1 MPRHSLQGK
10 TWRAGAQVKTMIK
23 LGVNVDHVA
32 TLRQTRLARYPDP
45 VEASLAAER
54 AGASAITVHL
64 REDRRHIQDTDL
76 FGIHQAIKI
85 HLNQEMAPIPE
96 MLEIAMELRPDEVCL
111 VPERREE
118 LTTEGGLDAAGL
130 KDRLEPILER
140 LSLAKIGISLFVDPE
155 PRQIEA
161 ASMLGADFIEIH
173 TGSYAN
179 LADADLAKAC
189 ENNEAKGDKRRLR
202 REMSRI
208 KLSQTRRPRTE
219 IPSEFSEETR
229 AELQKIRAAV
239 KLARSLKLKPN
250 AGHGLN
256 YENVAPVAAIPGI
269 AWLHIGHAIV
279 ARSLITGMERAVRE
293 MLRLINGKTAG

>member
-1 MPRHSLQGK
+1 MPE
-10 TWRAGAQVKTMIK
+10 VKAMIK

-32 TLRQTRLARYPDP
+32 TLRQARLARYPNP

-54 AGASAITVHL
+54 AGASGITVHL

-76 FGIHQAIKI
+76 FNIHQAIKI

-130 KDRLEPILER
+130 KERLEPILKR

-161 ASMLGADFIEIH
+161 AAMLGADFIEIH
-173 TGSYAN
+173 TGRYAN
-179 LADADLAKAC
+179 FADADLAKAR
-189 ENNEAKGDKRRLR
+189 EDNEANGHKRRSR
-202 REMSRI
+202 GNMSR
-208 KLSQTRRPRTE
+208 LTLGHARRPHAE
-219 IPSEFSEETR
+219 IPPEFSEETR

-279 ARSLITGMERAVRE
+279 ARSLIAGMERAVRE

>member
-1 MPRHSLQGK
+1 VEK
-10 TWRAGAQVKTMIK
+10 ADAWAKAVIK

-32 TLRQTRLARYPDP
+32 TLREVRRARYPDP
-45 VEASLAAER
+45 LEAALAAER
-54 AGASAITVHL
+54 AGAGAITVHL

-76 FGIHQAIKI
+76 FNIHQAIGI
-85 HLNQEMAPIPE
+85 HLNQEMAPIPQ

-130 KDRLEPILER
+130 KDRLEPIIER
-140 LSLAKIGISLFVDPE
+140 LRLAKIGVSLFIDPE
-155 PRQIEA
+155 PQQIEA
-161 ASMLGADFIEIH
+161 AAMLGADFVEIH
-173 TGSYAN
+173 TGVYAN
-179 LADADLAKAC
+179 LADADLL
-189 ENNEAKGDKRRLR
+189 EAREKKPPSSVKQRLRTDARSKSRRRLR
-202 REMSRI
+202 PH
-208 KLSQTRRPRTE
+208 LQLPV
-219 IPSEFSEETR
+219 EFSPPTR
-229 AELQKIRAAV
+229 AELQKISAGV

-279 ARSLITGMERAVRE
+279 AHSLITGMERAVRE
-293 MLRLINGKTAG
+293 MLRLIERRTTN

>member
-1 MPRHSLQGK
+1 
-10 TWRAGAQVKTMIK
+10 
-23 LGVNVDHVA
+23 
-32 TLRQTRLARYPDP
+32 

-64 REDRRHIQDTDL
+64 REDRRHIQDSDL
-76 FGIHQAIKI
+76 FRIHQAIKV

-130 KDRLEPILER
+130 KDRLQPILER
-140 LSLAKIGISLFVDPE
+140 LSLVKIGISLFIDPE

-161 ASMLGADFIEIH
+161 AAMLGADFVEIH
-173 TGSYAN
+173 TGTYAN
-179 LADADLAKAC
+179 LADADLAKVR
-189 ENNEAKGDKRRLR
+189 ENSEAKGKKHGLR
-202 REMSRI
+202 GAVSHT
-208 KLSQTRRPRTE
+208 KSGQARRPHAE
-219 IPSEFSEETR
+219 IPPEFSDETR

-256 YENVAPVAAIPGI
+256 YDNVAPVAAIPGI
-269 AWLHIGHAIV
+269 AWLHIGHSIV
-279 ARSLITGMERAVRE
+279 ARSLIAGMERAVRE
-293 MLRLINGKTAG
+293 MLTLINGKTAG

>member
-1 MPRHSLQGK
+1 M
-10 TWRAGAQVKTMIK
+10 VK

-32 TLRQTRLARYPDP
+32 TVRQARRTRYPDP

-85 HLNQEMAPIPE
+85 HLNQEMGPTPE
-96 MLEIAMELRPDEVCL
+96 MLEIAMELRPDEVCM

-118 LTTEGGLDAAGL
+118 LTTEGGLDVAGL
-130 KDRLEPILER
+130 KARLQPIVKR
-140 LSLAKIGISLFVDPE
+140 LSLAKIGVSVFVDPE

-161 ASMLGADFIEIH
+161 AAMLGADFVKIH
-173 TGSYAN
+173 TGVYAN
-179 LADADLAKAC
+179 FADADFAKAR
-189 ENNEAKGDKRRLR
+189 EDDEANNGT
-202 REMSRI
+202 SRAAPHTHFR
-208 KLSQTRRPRTE
+208 KTRGSHAV
-219 IPSEFSEETR
+219 IPPEFSDETR
-229 AELQKIRAAV
+229 AELQKIRTAV

-256 YENVAPVAAIPGI
+256 YDNVPPIAAIRGI

-279 ARSLITGMERAVRE
+279 ARSLMTGMERAVRE
-293 MLRLINGKTAG
+293 MLRLLNSPR

>member
-1 MPRHSLQGK
+1 
-10 TWRAGAQVKTMIK
+10 MIK

-32 TLRQTRLARYPDP
+32 TLRQARLARYPDP

-54 AGASAITVHL
+54 AGADAITVHL

-76 FGIHQAIKI
+76 FGIHQAIQI

-130 KDRLEPILER
+130 KHRLQPILDR

-161 ASMLGADFIEIH
+161 AVMLGADFVEIH
-173 TGSYAN
+173 TGTYAN
-179 LADADLAKAC
+179 LADADLAKARKHD
-189 ENNEAKGDKRRLR
+189 EGNGNKRALHGALP
-202 REMSRI
+202 RI
-208 KLSQTRRPRTE
+208 KSGRAHGLTRSFPLSSATRR
-219 IPSEFSEETR
+219 
-229 AELQKIRAAV
+229 
-239 KLARSLKLKPN
+239 ARNCKRFALP
-250 AGHGLN
+250 
-256 YENVAPVAAIPGI
+256 
-269 AWLHIGHAIV
+269 
-279 ARSLITGMERAVRE
+279 
-293 MLRLINGKTAG
+293 

>member
-1 MPRHSLQGK
+1 
-10 TWRAGAQVKTMIK
+10 MIK

-32 TLRQTRLARYPDP
+32 TLRQARRVRYPDP

-54 AGASAITVHL
+54 AGANAITVHL

-85 HLNQEMAPIPE
+85 RLNQEMAPIPE
-96 MLEIAMELRPDEVCL
+96 MLEVAMEVRPDEVCL

-130 KDRLEPILER
+130 KDRLQPILER
-140 LSLAKIGISLFVDPE
+140 LSLARIGVSLFIDPE
-155 PRQIEA
+155 PEQIEA
-161 ASMLGADFIEIH
+161 AAMLGADFVEIH
-173 TGSYAN
+173 TGMYAN
-179 LADADLAKAC
+179 LADADLAGAREDGNRNRRKSLRPAGRKGSPEKA
-189 ENNEAKGDKRRLR
+189 
-202 REMSRI
+202 
-208 KLSQTRRPRTE
+208 
-219 IPSEFSEETR
+219 IPPEFSEATR

-239 KLARSLKLKPN
+239 KLARTLKLKPN

-256 YENVAPVAAIPGI
+256 YDNVVPVAAIPGI

-279 ARSLITGMERAVRE
+279 ARSTIAGMERAVRE
-293 MLRLINGKTAG
+293 MLRLINGKTA

>member
-1 MPRHSLQGK
+1 
-10 TWRAGAQVKTMIK
+10 MIK

-32 TLRQTRLARYPDP
+32 TLRQARLARYPDP

-179 LADADLAKAC
+179 LADADLAKAR
-189 ENNEAKGDKRRLR
+189 ENNEGKGDKRHLR
-202 REMSRI
+202 RDMSRI
-208 KLSQTRRPRTE
+208 KLGQTRRPRAE
-219 IPSEFSEETR
+219 IPPEFSEETR
-229 AELQKIRAAV
+229 TELQKIRAAV
-239 KLARSLKLKPN
+239 KLARSLKLRPN

-293 MLRLINGKTAG
+293 MLRLINSKTAG

>member
-1 MPRHSLQGK
+1 
-10 TWRAGAQVKTMIK
+10 MIK

-32 TLRQTRLARYPDP
+32 TLRQARLARYPDP

-54 AGASAITVHL
+54 AGAGAITVHL
-64 REDRRHIQDTDL
+64 REDRRHIQDNDL
-76 FGIHQAIKI
+76 FRIHRAIKI

-96 MLEIAMELRPDEVCL
+96 MLEIAMVLRPDEVCL

-130 KDRLEPILER
+130 TDRLQPMLER

-161 ASMLGADFIEIH
+161 AAMLGASFVEIH
-173 TGSYAN
+173 TGKYAN
-179 LADADLAKAC
+179 LADADLAKV
-189 ENNEAKGDKRRLR
+189 
-202 REMSRI
+202 REHGEI
-208 KLSQTRRPRTE
+208 HLKKLSRARTKSGQPLRQHPA
-219 IPSEFSEETR
+219 IPSEFSDQTR
-229 AELQKIRAAV
+229 AELQKIRTAV

-256 YENVAPVAAIPGI
+256 YDNVLPVAAIPGI
-269 AWLHIGHAIV
+269 AWLHIGHSIV
-279 ARSLITGMERAVRE
+279 ARALNSGMQGAVRE
-293 MLRLINGKTAG
+293 MLKLINGKTAN

>member
-1 MPRHSLQGK
+1 
-10 TWRAGAQVKTMIK
+10 MIK

-32 TLRQTRLARYPDP
+32 TLRQVRRALYPDP

-76 FGIHQAIKI
+76 FGINQAIRV
-85 HLNQEMAPIPE
+85 HLNQEMAPTAE

-130 KDRLEPILER
+130 QDRLQPIMER
-140 LSLAKIGISLFVDPE
+140 LSLAKIGVSLFIDPE

-161 ASMLGADFIEIH
+161 AAMLGATFVEIH
-173 TGSYAN
+173 TGVYAN
-179 LADADLAKAC
+179 LADVDLAKRR
-189 ENNEAKGDKRRLR
+189 ENGQANGKRRA
-202 REMSRI
+202 
-208 KLSQTRRPRTE
+208 PRGASPRAKSGRARSPQAG
-219 IPSEFSEETR
+219 IPPEFSDETR

-239 KLARSLKLKPN
+239 KLARSLRLKPN

-256 YENVAPVAAIPGI
+256 YDNVGPVAAIPGI
-269 AWLHIGHAIV
+269 AWLHIGHAII
-279 ARSLITGMERAVRE
+279 ARSLIAGMERAVRE
-293 MLRLINGKTAG
+293 MLRLISGKTQG

>member
-1 MPRHSLQGK
+1 
-10 TWRAGAQVKTMIK
+10 MIK

-32 TLRQTRLARYPDP
+32 TLRQARLARYPDP
-45 VEASLAAER
+45 VEASLVAER

-64 REDRRHIQDTDL
+64 REDRRHILDTDL

-118 LTTEGGLDAAGL
+118 LTTEGGLDAAGP
-130 KDRLEPILER
+130 KDRLQPILER
-140 LSLAKIGISLFVDPE
+140 LSLAKIGTSLFIDPE

-161 ASMLGADFIEIH
+161 AAMLGADFIEVH
-173 TGSYAN
+173 TGTYAN
-179 LADADLAKAC
+179 LGDADLAK
-189 ENNEAKGDKRRLR
+189 EPKNAKVNGNRRASHRALPCVK
-202 REMSRI
+202 SR
-208 KLSQTRRPRTE
+208 LAHRPHSK
-219 IPSEFSEETR
+219 IAAEFSDETR
-229 AELQKIRAAV
+229 EELQKIRAAA
-239 KLARSLKLKPN
+239 KLARSLKLKVN

-256 YENVAPVAAIPGI
+256 YQNVAPVAAIPGI

-279 ARSLITGMERAVRE
+279 ARSLIVGLERAVRE
-293 MLRLINGKTAG
+293 MLRLISGKTRG

>member
-1 MPRHSLQGK
+1 
-10 TWRAGAQVKTMIK
+10 MIK

-32 TLRQTRLARYPDP
+32 TLRQARFARYPDP

-85 HLNQEMAPIPE
+85 RLNQEMAPIPE

-130 KDRLEPILER
+130 KDRLEPILQR

-161 ASMLGADFIEIH
+161 AAMLGVGFVEIH
-173 TGSYAN
+173 TGRYAN
-179 LADADLAKAC
+179 LADADLAKAR
-189 ENNEAKGDKRRLR
+189 ESNQTNGNKRLLRGD
-202 REMSRI
+202 MSRI
-208 KLSQTRRPRTE
+208 KSGKARRPHAE
-219 IPSEFSEETR
+219 IPPEFSEETR
-229 AELQKIRAAV
+229 AELQKIRSAV

-256 YENVAPVAAIPGI
+256 YHNLKRLTHIPEI
-269 AWLHIGHAIV
+269 VEYNIGHSII
-279 ARSLITGMERAVRE
+279 ARAVLVGLDQAVRE
-293 MLRLINGKTAG
+293 MKVLLS

>member
-1 MPRHSLQGK
+1 
-10 TWRAGAQVKTMIK
+10 MIK

-32 TLRQTRLARYPDP
+32 TLRQARFARYPDP

-85 HLNQEMAPIPE
+85 RLNQEMAPIPE

-130 KDRLEPILER
+130 KDRLEPILQR

-161 ASMLGADFIEIH
+161 AAMLGADFIEIH
-173 TGSYAN
+173 TGRYAN
-179 LADADLAKAC
+179 FADADLAKAR
-189 ENNEAKGDKRRLR
+189 ENNEANKNKRRLHGDL
-202 REMSRI
+202 SRI
-208 KLSQTRRPRTE
+208 KLGHARRPRAE
-219 IPSEFSEETR
+219 IPPEFSEETR
-229 AELQKIRAAV
+229 MELQKIRAAV

-269 AWLHIGHAIV
+269 VWVHIGHAIV
-279 ARSLITGMERAVRE
+279 ARSLIAGMERAVRE
-293 MLRLINGKTAG
+293 MLRLINSKTAG

>member
-1 MPRHSLQGK
+1 M
-10 TWRAGAQVKTMIK
+10 AMIK
-23 LGVNVDHVA
+23 LGVNIDHVA
-32 TLRQTRLARYPDP
+32 TLRQARLAQYPDP

-54 AGASAITVHL
+54 AGASGITVHL

-76 FGIHQAIKI
+76 FNIHQAIKI

-130 KDRLEPILER
+130 KGRLQPILER
-140 LSLAKIGISLFVDPE
+140 LSLAKIGVSLFIDPE

-161 ASMLGADFIEIH
+161 AAMLGANFVEIH
-173 TGSYAN
+173 TGMYAN
-179 LADADLAKAC
+179 LADADLAKAR
-189 ENNEAKGDKRRLR
+189 ESNSANDNKSRLR
-202 REMSRI
+202 SAISRTKSRPEHREHV
-208 KLSQTRRPRTE
+208 E
-219 IPSEFSEETR
+219 ILPQYSEQTR

-239 KLARSLKLKPN
+239 KLARSLKLRPN

-256 YENVAPVAAIPGI
+256 YGNVAPVAAIPGI

-279 ARSLITGMERAVRE
+279 ARSLIAGMERAVRE
-293 MLRLINGKTAG
+293 MLRLINGPTPR

>member
-1 MPRHSLQGK
+1 L
-10 TWRAGAQVKTMIK
+10 IK

-32 TLRQTRLARYPDP
+32 TLRQARFARYPDP

-76 FGIHQAIKI
+76 FDIQQAIKI

-96 MLEIAMELRPDEVCL
+96 MLEIAMELRPEEVCL

-130 KDRLEPILER
+130 KDRLQPILER
-140 LSLAKIGISLFVDPE
+140 LSLAKIGISLFIDPE

-161 ASMLGADFIEIH
+161 AAMLGADFIEIH
-173 TGSYAN
+173 TGVYAN
-179 LADADLAKAC
+179 LADADLAKVR
-189 ENNEAKGDKRRLR
+189 EQSEANGSKRRVRGLV
-202 REMSRI
+202 SRP
-208 KLSQTRRPRTE
+208 KSSQAHRPHAE
-219 IPSEFSEETR
+219 IPPGFSEQTR

-256 YENVAPVAAIPGI
+256 YANVAPVAAIPGI

-293 MLRLINGKTAG
+293 MLGLINSKRTR

>member
-1 MPRHSLQGK
+1 
-10 TWRAGAQVKTMIK
+10 MIK

-32 TLRQTRLARYPDP
+32 TVRQARLARYPDP
-45 VEASLAAER
+45 VAASLAAER

-85 HLNQEMAPIPE
+85 RLNQEMAPIPE

-118 LTTEGGLDAAGL
+118 LTTEGGIDAAGL
-130 KDRLEPILER
+130 KDRLRPIIER
-140 LSLAKIGISLFVDPE
+140 LSLAKIGVSLFVDPE

-161 ASMLGADFIEIH
+161 AAMMGADFVEIH
-173 TGSYAN
+173 TGPYAN
-179 LADADLAKAC
+179 LADGDLANSGNGRPPEGQRHALRGAKPGREVKAQS
-189 ENNEAKGDKRRLR
+189 GV
-202 REMSRI
+202 
-208 KLSQTRRPRTE
+208 
-219 IPSEFSEETR
+219 PSGFSDETR

-239 KLARSLKLKPN
+239 RLARSLKLKPN

-256 YENVAPVAAIPGI
+256 YDNVAPVAAIPGI

-279 ARSLITGMERAVRE
+279 ARALITGMERAVRE
-293 MLRLINGKTAG
+293 MLRLING

>member
-1 MPRHSLQGK
+1 
-10 TWRAGAQVKTMIK
+10 MIK

-32 TLRQTRLARYPDP
+32 TLRQARLSRYPDP

-54 AGASAITVHL
+54 AGANAITVHL

-161 ASMLGADFIEIH
+161 AAMLGADFIEIH
-173 TGSYAN
+173 TGRYAN
-179 LADADLAKAC
+179 LADADLAKAR
-189 ENNEAKGDKRRLR
+189 ENNEAKGDKRRFR
-202 REMSRI
+202 RDMSRI
-208 KLSQTRRPRTE
+208 KLGQARRPHAE
-219 IPSEFSEETR
+219 IPPELSEETR

-239 KLARSLKLKPN
+239 KLARSLKLRPN

-256 YENVAPVAAIPGI
+256 YENVAPVE
-269 AWLHIGHAIV
+269 V
-279 ARSLITGMERAVRE
+279 VSLWNHESVH
-293 MLRLINGKTAG
+293 

>member
-1 MPRHSLQGK
+1 
-10 TWRAGAQVKTMIK
+10 MIK

-32 TLRQTRLARYPDP
+32 TLRQARLSRYPDP

-54 AGASAITVHL
+54 AGANAITVHL

-76 FGIHQAIKI
+76 FGIHEAIKI
-85 HLNQEMAPIPE
+85 HLNQEMAPTPE

-140 LSLAKIGISLFVDPE
+140 LSLTKIGISLFVDPE

-179 LADADLAKAC
+179 LADADLAKAH

-202 REMSRI
+202 RNMSCI
-208 KLSQTRRPRTE
+208 KLGQTRWPRAE
-219 IPSEFSEETR
+219 IPPEFSEETR

-239 KLARSLKLKPN
+239 RLARSLKLKPN

-293 MLRLINGKTAG
+293 MLRLINGKTAS